1 MEEKIR
7 IIPQGFEITD
17 IDEKK
22 YIKNRV
28 PTFCFAGMFYENIRN
43 PQFFLDF
50 LLSLKDDFKFIRK
63 LQVEIEHLS
72 NQEILS
78 IA

>member
-1 MEEKIR
+1 
-7 IIPQGFEITD
+7 
-17 IDEKK
+17 
-22 YIKNRV
+22 
-28 PTFCFAGMFYENIRN
+28 MFYENIRN